1 MRAATDDNS
10 PRYFLGVDSIVVRHA
25 DQPVFGASQPGP
37 RCAGCELRHA
47 ARRKARNFG
56 QRARRDGCGDQR
68 APHLRPPRRRSALLA
83 GRKLSQ
89 KSLVP
94 PKAFPLPQ
102 SYTKAGNAQ

>member
-68 APHLRPPRRRSALLA
+68 APHLRPPRRRS
-83 GRKLSQ
+83 GWDKFSM
-89 KSLVP
+89 SFP
-94 PKAFPLPQ
+94 P
-102 SYTKAGNAQ
+102 